1 MTPRRQRARV
11 RLSWSPK
18 WEGHIRGWATNFI
31 RKNQWRCDR
40 LHDFDDL
47 LQDAYLVFLKIQ
59 ERYPRVVHPPHFMAL
74 YKRALSNQF
83 HDMSRLRR
91 KLRTAFVDTCAE
103 TALEHHTEAPDTYL
117 EAIIAEAPEAAKLAI
132 KLIMDRPDLL
142 RQETTSLRENL
153 NMKLRRILGV
163 GEEFDFA
170 GSIRNLLT

>member
-1 MTPRRQRARV
+1 MTPRRQRVRV

-18 WEGHIRGWATNFI
+18 WEGHIRGWAVNFI

-47 LQDAYLVFLKIQ
+47 LQDAYLVFLKIE

-74 YKRALSNQF
+74 YKRALQNQF
-83 HDMSRLRR
+83 HDLARLRK
-91 KLRTAFVDTCAE
+91 KLRTTFADADAE
-103 TALEHHTEAPDTYL
+103 TALEYYPDTYL
-117 EAIIAEAPEAAKLAI
+117 DAIIAEAPEAAKLAI
-132 KLIMDRPDLL
+132 KLLTSNPGLL
-142 RQETTSLRENL
+142 REEPASLRENL

-170 GSIRNLLT
+170 GSLRELLT